1 MQNNLTPQL
10 SDQDLRTNIDALVNQ
25 NAPHDVVQSYIDNY
39 KADGKGGYAL
49 KTATPTPDVT
59 PPEQG
64 MLAKIGSSL
73 IQAPQRLGQG
83 VENLVAPAVNAVGSA
98 FGAKGNIVPENQATG
113 TDIFGGK
120 VDTLGYKDGQA
131 LSGVPLAK
139 DVAGNVL
146 QNAALMVPGGA
157 IAKDASVLTKIG
169 QGIKIGATGGALQGT
184 GQGLQDQK
192 DTTGVLE
199 SGLVGGVVGGVTG
212 GVVSGVGNVA
222 GKAYGA
228 TTDLVNKDV
237 QTLRADKIT
246 EGLTEQNSKLKT
258 AQKAFDNNTIT
269 RTTDTGAEQTITPID
284 TVAKYNLTP
293 EVKNGSL
300 LTGHNITQIDD
311 HLDTLDNTITSK
323 LADTKIT
330 VPIDVLRQDMIN
342 AAKKNPILQESGK
355 VQSTIDAANKRID
368 DFQATY
374 GDSIPLTTIN
384 RIRIRANKDFSPD
397 TADAS
402 LAIGDAGRRLVHD
415 ATGDNTIKGL
425 LQDQGELLAARK
437 YLNTLNGTKVSHG
450 SIGKYA
456 LRTIGAVIGST
467 VEKAPVIGP
476 LIGAFGGEAVARGLQ
491 QAQFKSVGAE
501 GKALVQG
508 LTKKLVK

>member
-10 SDQDLRTNIDALVNQ
+10 SDQDLRDNIDALVKQ
-25 NAPHDVVQSYIDNY
+25 SAPHEVVQSYIDNY
-39 KADGKGGYAL
+39 KADGKGGYSL
-49 KTATPTPDVT
+49 KTATPTPVAT

-64 MLAKIGSSL
+64 MLGKIGGA
-73 IQAPQRLGQG
+73 IINAPERLGGTILQG
-83 VENLVAPAVNAVGSA
+83 IHDVTGIGTNVYN
-98 FGAKGNIVPENQATG
+98 NNQATG
-113 TDIFGGK
+113 LFGNK
-120 VDTLGYKDGQA
+120 VDMLGTKDGQV
-131 LSGVPLAK
+131 LDNTGTAK
-139 DVAGNVL
+139 DIAGNVL
-146 QNAALMVPGGA
+146 QNAALAVPAGEVAQG
-157 IAKDASVLTKIG
+157 ASVLTKIG
-169 QGIKIGATGGALQGT
+169 QGVVIGAKSGALQGA

-192 DTTGVLE
+192 NTTGVIE
-199 SGLVGGVVGGVTG
+199 SGLVGGVVGGATG
-212 GVVSGVGNVA
+212 GIVSGVGNVE
-222 GKAYGA
+222 GKAYNA
-228 TTDLVNKDV
+228 TTNLVNKDV

-269 RTTDTGAEQTITPID
+269 RTTNEGAKQTITPID

-330 VPIDVLRQDMIN
+330 VPIDVLRQDMVN

-368 DFQATY
+368 DFQSTY

-384 RIRIRANKDFSPD
+384 KIRIRANKDFSPD